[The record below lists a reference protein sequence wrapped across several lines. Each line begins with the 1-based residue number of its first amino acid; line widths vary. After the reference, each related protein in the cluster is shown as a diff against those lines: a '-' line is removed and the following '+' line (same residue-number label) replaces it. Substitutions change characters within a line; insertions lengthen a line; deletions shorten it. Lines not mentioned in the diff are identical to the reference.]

1 MFRFKG
7 RIKGEA
13 LRQIEIEPAILG
25 TATEL
30 SAAMAQAPASSA
42 VAASVDTEEKIL
54 QFMTTCRAS
63 AKQKAMQLGGMAPDE
78 ADRQASDTCAAAQ
91 PAFRACLGMVFKTRF
106 SPDDSDLLVTT

>member
-13 LRQIEIEPAILG
+13 LRQLEIEPAILG

-30 SAAMAQAPASSA
+30 SAAMASSA